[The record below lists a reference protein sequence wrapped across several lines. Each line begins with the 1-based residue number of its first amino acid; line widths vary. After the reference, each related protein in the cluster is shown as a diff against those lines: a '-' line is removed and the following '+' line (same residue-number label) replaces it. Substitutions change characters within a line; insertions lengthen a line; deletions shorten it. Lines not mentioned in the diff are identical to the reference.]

1 MKILPLL
8 IIAILSVSLSNL
20 ANGADAPVPLN
31 QLNFATV
38 DTSLETLYTRPAP
51 RQRGQQQQIRDAN
64 AAPAPI
70 KEFAFD
76 GDPKTF
82 FASAKNPTA
91 KDHFTLVFDKPVTLN
106 SITITTGKPDGS
118 DKLDAGVLQFSTDG
132 TTFADGIK
140 FAAGVATSKAKA
152 QNILAVR
159 IQPTADMTHPLAISE
174 IAIDSDPKV
183 MIFKYPVEIFLNYD
197 DAPEMK
203 DWCEKCAKICER
215 QYFMLNEDLK
225 SEGYKPATTITMTLK
240 ARDNGVAETS
250 GNRITGTV
258 SYFKAHKADFGA
270 MVHETTHVVQHYR
283 GRNPG
288 WLVEGLCDYVRFFKY
303 EPGKIGGINPATA
316 HYNGS
321 YRVTARFLNYI
332 VEKYD
337 KDAIQKLNTMMREGK
352 YKEDAF
358 KDMTG
363 KTRPELDEEWRATL
377 KR

>member
-1 MKILPLL
+1 MKHLSQL
-8 IIAILSVSLSNL
+8 IVAILTLILSPL
-20 ANGADAPVPLN
+20 THAADAPVPLS

-38 DTSLETLYTRPAP
+38 DTTLNTLFTRPEP
-51 RQRGQQQQIRDAN
+51 RARGQQIRDAN
-64 AAPAPI
+64 AAPTPI

-76 GDPKTF
+76 GDSKSF
-82 FASAKNPTA
+82 FGSAKNPTA
-91 KDHFTLVFDKPVTLN
+91 RDHFTLVFDKPVTLK
-106 SITITTGKPDGS
+106 SITATTGKPDGS
-118 DKLDAGVLQFSTDG
+118 DKLDAGVLQISTDG
-132 TTFADGIK
+132 KTFTDAAK
-140 FAAGVATSKAKA
+140 FATGIASSKAKS
-152 QNILAVR
+152 QNVIAVR
-159 IQPTADMTHPLAISE
+159 IQPSADMTHPLAISE
-174 IAIDSDPKV
+174 ITIDSDPQV
-183 MIFKYPVEIFLNYD
+183 QIFKYPVEIFLNYD

-215 QYFMLNEDLK
+215 QYYMLNEELK
-225 SEGYKPATTITMTLK
+225 SDGYKPASMITMTLK

-258 SYFKAHKADFGA
+258 SFFKAHPADFGA

-283 GRNPG
+283 GRNPS

-316 HYNGS
+316 KYNGS

-337 KDAIQKLNTMMREGK
+337 KDAIQKLNTAMREGK
-352 YKEDAF
+352 YKEDLF

-363 KTRPELDEEWRATL
+363 KALPELGEEWQATV

>member
-1 MKILPLL
+1 M
-8 IIAILSVSLSNL
+8 L
-20 ANGADAPVPLN
+20 ALGLCGSESAFAADAPPPID

-38 DTSLETLYTRPAP
+38 DTTLETLYVRPAP
-51 RQRGQQQQIRDAN
+51 TGRGGPQLRDAN
-64 AAPAPI
+64 AAPVPI

-82 FASAKNPTA
+82 FGSAKNPTA
-91 KDHFTLVFDKPVTLN
+91 RDHFTLIFDKPVTLK
-106 SITITTGKPDGS
+106 SITATTGKPDGS
-118 DKLDAGVLQFSTDG
+118 DKLDAGVLQVSSDG
-132 TTFADGIK
+132 TTFTDAGKFADGI
-140 FAAGVATSKAKA
+140 ATTKNKGKV
-152 QNILAVR
+152 IAVR
-159 IQPTADMTHPLAISE
+159 IKPSSDLTHPLAISE

-197 DAPEMK
+197 DAPDMK
-203 DWCEKCAKICER
+203 DWAEKCAKICER
-215 QYFMLNEDLK
+215 QYYMLNEELK
-225 SEGYKPATTITMTLK
+225 SDGFKPATWITMTLK
-240 ARDNGVAETS
+240 ERPNGVAETS

-258 SYFKAHKADFGA
+258 KYFHDHQKDFGA

-283 GRNPG
+283 GRGNPG

-337 KDAIQKLNTMMREGK
+337 KDAIQKLNTAMREGR
-352 YKEDAF
+352 YKEDLF
-358 KDMTG
+358 KEMTG
-363 KTRPELDEEWRATL
+363 KTLPELDEEWRATL